1 MENQIVRFL
10 FGKTVTVKPDV
21 NEENIEECITNV
33 YNEYKDRIESNKDMN
48 KYYTPSIEEFHIGF
62 EYESEEDPI
71 QGKWEKQKVND
82 YRDLI
87 NCMNY
92 YGRDSDVDTRV
103 KYLDREDLFDV
114 FTNSIITINKDDFIE
129 LQLVKNDEIYYK
141 ISYEILNQSLS
152 IDKYWLSK
160 LSEEKYESRTIFEG
174 LIKNKSQLIILKTQ
188 LCLN

>member
-1 MENQIVRFL
+1 
-10 FGKTVTVKPDV
+10 
-21 NEENIEECITNV
+21 
-33 YNEYKDRIESNKDMN
+33 
-48 KYYTPSIEEFHIGF
+48 
-62 EYESEEDPI
+62 
-71 QGKWEKQKVND
+71 
-82 YRDLI
+82 
-87 NCMNY
+87 MNY